1 VETIPAQNKVNVW
14 IDGILQEGPHFDWE
28 QKQLNMLVYN
38 QEQMVLPNTA
48 LFAAS
53 SWGSLLVLASI
64 GMIYKKRKDIGHE

>member
-1 VETIPAQNKVNVW
+1 MA
-14 IDGILQEGPHFDWE
+14 
-28 QKQLNMLVYN
+28 
-38 QEQMVLPNTA
+38 LPNTA